1 MRLAYF
7 SPLPPS
13 KSGIADYSA
22 ELLPHLA
29 KGADIAVFV
38 AQADELRLNQN
49 HQDYSVHDA
58 THFDEIHRQQ
68 PFDLCIYHQGN
79 NPHHEFVYE
88 RALQTP
94 GLLVL
99 HEHCLHHLIAWRTLG
114 RKDEQGYWDEL
125 FYAYGRLGAR
135 VAEMRELG
143 VGSEYQQ
150 FLMPLNRRLVASSL
164 GVITHNAF
172 AASQLEGLPEGLND
186 ATPVEII
193 PHHLAPQTYELDSL
207 DAAECRRSLGIPE
220 DSWVIASMG
229 FVTQSK
235 RIPTVLAA
243 FKRLLAVA
251 PNAMYVIVGEDH
263 WKWSVAPLIEEM
275 GLSG

>member
-22 ELLPHLA
+22 ELLPYLA
-29 KGADIAVFV
+29 KGADISVFV

-49 HQDYSVHDA
+49 NREDYSVHDA
-58 THFDEIHRQQ
+58 THFDEINSQQ

-114 RKDEQGYWDEL
+114 RKDEEAYWTNC
-125 FYAYGRLGAR
+125 FT
-135 VAEMRELG
+135 
-143 VGSEYQQ
+143 
-150 FLMPLNRRLVASSL
+150 LMA
-164 GVITHNAF
+164 G
-172 AASQLEGLPEGLND
+172 
-186 ATPVEII
+186 
-193 PHHLAPQTYELDSL
+193 
-207 DAAECRRSLGIPE
+207 
-220 DSWVIASMG
+220 
-229 FVTQSK
+229 
-235 RIPTVLAA
+235 
-243 FKRLLAVA
+243 
-251 PNAMYVIVGEDH
+251 
-263 WKWSVAPLIEEM
+263 
-275 GLSG
+275 